1 MTLWKFKVFEQYFLN
16 VMQRHET
23 EFNLNISNIL
33 VSFDGII
40 KLNGVL
46 TNIQNT
52 PYELRK
58 IYKNIL
64 SSVCNNYNTDIRY
77 NNIHGDIINPVI
89 NVCLTKNRG
98 IYDFVF
104 EIKV

>member
-1 MTLWKFKVFEQYFLN
+1 MTLWKFKVFEQYFLD

-23 EFNLNISNIL
+23 EFNLNINNIL

-77 NNIHGDIINPVI
+77 SNIHGDIINPVI
-89 NVCLTKNRG
+89 NVCLTENRG

>member
-58 IYKNIL
+58 IYGEICSDKAYNQIVNYVLQLTNYYNKNENL
-64 SSVCNNYNTDIRY
+64 
-77 NNIHGDIINPVI
+77 
-89 NVCLTKNRG
+89 L
-98 IYDFVF
+98 
-104 EIKV
+104 E